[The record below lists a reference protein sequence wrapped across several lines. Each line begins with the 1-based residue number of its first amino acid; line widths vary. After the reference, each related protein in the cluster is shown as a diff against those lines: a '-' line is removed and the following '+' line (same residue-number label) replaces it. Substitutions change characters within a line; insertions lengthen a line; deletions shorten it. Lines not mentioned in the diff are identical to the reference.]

1 MNGKVPKLFREEL
14 RIVNIGLEIFYRS
27 LKDQALEVIHV
38 NWQPPPSIEKELKE
52 KLDRLL

>member
-1 MNGKVPKLFREEL
+1 MSGKVPKLFREEL